1 MTTSI
6 VLMAVLFGGTVLAEL
21 PPPELKASMVVLGV
35 ADVQRSVKFYRD
47 VLALAPAP
55 APGDLPMFRSG
66 ELTIVLNGGMPSSGT
81 GFELVFPVASVS
93 AVRKQLVE
101 RGCKFEGEA
110 REIAPNMWAST
121 FNDPDG
127 HHLTLFGGR

>member
-1 MTTSI
+1 
-6 VLMAVLFGGTVLAEL
+6 MAFLFSGTVLAQL
-21 PPPELKASMVVLGV
+21 PPPDLKASMIVLGV

-47 VLALAPAP
+47 ILALAPAP

-66 ELTIVLNGGMPSSGT
+66 ELTIVLNGGLPPSGT
-81 GFELVFPVASVS
+81 GFELVFPVGSVS

-101 RGCKFEGEA
+101 RGCKFDGKV
-110 REIAPNMWAST
+110 REVAHNMWAST
-121 FNDPDG
+121 FSDPDG